1 MKHNLKFS
9 IQYLTLNKMLNN
21 LLKKI
26 IKTASGRTRFVMAV
40 IGLSVAMA
48 LILSAVQIQVNYND
62 LLHSKT
68 NQDSIANF
76 LVLNKSINNINRNN
90 TTISNENIDQ
100 LKKQTFVDDVGI
112 LTPSRFKASVES
124 NSDRFPFAT
133 DIAFESVPASFI
145 DVNNVNWKWDETSNY
160 IPIIAPNM
168 FLDFYNFQFS
178 LSQNLPQLT
187 QDIVKIIVFKV
198 NIHTATGTISFN
210 GRIVGFSDRITSL
223 LVPQEF
229 MDWANKKYNLGQQA
243 QPSRVIIRT
252 KDPGNPALVKYL
264 QENNLVTDAD
274 KTRFSK
280 YRQIVNTVVNISWI
294 TGAVMLVFA
303 LLIFTLF
310 IQLTIASCKEEIQ
323 LLITL
328 GTSPKQLQHF
338 LMKQFFPSNII
349 IILISLLAISG
360 LQYFAYQFLK
370 EQNIFIYSF
379 ISYYTLAA
387 AFLILSVLWFVNV
400 FTIRKY
406 IAVKDK

>member
-1 MKHNLKFS
+1 LN
-9 IQYLTLNKMLNN
+9 TLLQ
-21 LLKKI
+21 KI

-40 IGLSVAMA
+40 IGLSVAMV
-48 LILSAVQIQVNYND
+48 LILAAVQIQVNYND

-76 LVLNKSINNINRNN
+76 LVLNKSINNANRNS
-90 TTISNENIDQ
+90 TTLSDENIAA
-100 LKKQTFVDDVGI
+100 LKKQSFVDEVGI
-112 LTPSRFKASVES
+112 LIPSRFKASVES

-145 DVNNVNWKWDETSNY
+145 DVNNVNWKWDENSNY

-187 QDIVKIIVFKV
+187 QDIVKLIVFKV
-198 NIHTATGTISFN
+198 NIHTATGIISFN

-223 LVPQEF
+223 LVPQDF
-229 MDWANKKYNLGQQA
+229 MNWANEKYNLGQQS
-243 QPSRVIIRT
+243 QPSRVIIKT

-264 QENNLVTDAD
+264 QDNGLVTDAD

-310 IQLTIASCKEEIQ
+310 IQLTIASCKEEIK

-328 GTSPKQLQHF
+328 GASPKQLQGF
-338 LMKQFFPSNII
+338 LIKQFFPSNVII
-349 IILISLLAISG
+349 IVISLLAICG
-360 LQYFAYQFLK
+360 LQYMAYDFL
-370 EQNIFIYSF
+370 QVQHIFISQF
-379 ISYYTLAA
+379 ISYYTLLAA
-387 AFLILSVLWFVNV
+387 WVILLVLWFVNV
-400 FTIRKY
+400 SAIRKY